1 MSEATV
7 SRLVRHLEGLSML
20 MRYFVYVLPETVYM
34 HVSTQPKYQ
43 FKKKKKCNTN
53 NPQGWSAR
61 MPNVFTCCHNGL
73 VYFIHHGT
81 SY

>member
-43 FKKKKKCNTN
+43 FKKKKNVTQTILKVGQ
-53 NPQGWSAR
+53 QGCQMFSHAVI
-61 MPNVFTCCHNGL
+61 MD
-73 VYFIHHGT
+73 
-81 SY
+81 